1 MRKVGVEVVG
11 LGALKLTG
19 FLREKMQLNNLT
31 FQSLYTVRTLKEVLI
46 FIFVLWNIYS
56 VEIYSMMS
64 IRSSVLPQHILED
77 STGPS
82 ITYEMQ
88 STYLHFGI

>member
-1 MRKVGVEVVG
+1 MRKVGVEVLG

-46 FIFVLWNIYS
+46 FIK
-56 VEIYSMMS
+56 
-64 IRSSVLPQHILED
+64 
-77 STGPS
+77 
-82 ITYEMQ
+82 
-88 STYLHFGI
+88 YLQ